1 VELTKHMTGKK
12 REKEYAPAA
21 VTGGLKSPKS
31 YENALK
37 EVALDHHAERQV
49 IKIRRAVIDNLEG

>member
-1 VELTKHMTGKK
+1 MAGKK
-12 REKEYAPAA
+12 REKEYAPAV